1 MPDRGK
7 RAYVYAKACGIIGKS
22 FTGRGLSRLRGLTR
36 LSDLDRLI
44 FPGENRELPGHEL
57 LRDLENRITRR
68 TVRQIMSIVASYSRA
83 PELLVRLVRVYEYAD
98 VKSLLNHLGSGEPS
112 PLVYTPLK
120 PFGTVA
126 WEAYPDLKAM
136 LRETEF
142 EWIARE
148 AEEALEGKDV
158 LLLLLLEAGIDR
170 QYYRLLWESLRR
182 LAGKDRAAGEFIL
195 GEEISLRNCI
205 WALRL
210 RYYYGMG
217 REAGSPFLLDIKLRS
232 GRSTA
237 EDAEKAL
244 DFPVDS
250 FAPWESWNR
259 KNFLNPGIPGELW
272 KPDPRY
278 FQNAVSRYL
287 YRLALRSFRRRPFS
301 LDTAFCFI
309 KLKQFEE
316 DLLTS
321 VAEGLG
327 LGMSSGDT
335 LNLLEAGI

>member
-7 RAYVYAKACGIIGKS
+7 RAYVYAKVCGIIGKS
-22 FTGRGLSRLRGLTR
+22 FTGKGLPRLRGLTR
-36 LSDLDRLI
+36 LTDLDRLV
-44 FPGENRELPGHEL
+44 FPGESRELPGDEL

-68 TVRQIMSIVASYSRA
+68 TVRQIISIVSSYSTV

-98 VKSLLNHLGSGEPS
+98 VKSLLNHISSGEAGP
-112 PLVYTPLK
+112 PVFTRIK
-120 PFGTVA
+120 PFGTVN
-126 WEAYPDLKAM
+126 WEGYPDLKAM
-136 LRETEF
+136 FQGTEF
-142 EWIARE
+142 EWISGDFPE
-148 AEEALEGKDV
+148 SPEGKDAM
-158 LLLLLLEAGIDR
+158 LLQARVDR
-170 QYYRLLWESLRR
+170 QYYGLLWESLRR

-217 REAGSPFLLDIKLRS
+217 LEEGRAFLLNIPLRS
-232 GRSTA
+232 GCSTA
-237 EDAEKAL
+237 ADAEKAL
-244 DFPVDS
+244 EFPVDS
-250 FAPWESWNR
+250 FSPWESWSR
-259 KNFLNPGIPGELW
+259 KLFLNPGIPGELW
-272 KPDPRY
+272 KPDPRF

-327 LGMSSGDT
+327 LGMSGGDT
-335 LNLLEAGI
+335 LSLLEAKS

>member
-22 FTGRGLSRLRGLTR
+22 FTGAGLSRLRGLTR

-44 FPGENRELPGHEL
+44 FPGGNKELPGYEL
-57 LRDLENRITRR
+57 LRNLENRITQR
-68 TVRQIMSIVASYSRA
+68 TVRQIISIAASYSKT
-83 PELLVRLVRVYEYAD
+83 PEPLNRLVRVYEYAD
-98 VKSLLNHLGSGEPS
+98 VKSLLNHLGAGEAAP
-112 PLVYTPLK
+112 PLFTPIK
-120 PFGTVA
+120 PFGTVH
-126 WEAYPDLKAM
+126 WGAYPDLEAM
-136 LRETEF
+136 FRETEF
-142 EWIARE
+142 EWLAGESLESLAGKENMLLQAR
-148 AEEALEGKDV
+148 L
-158 LLLLLLEAGIDR
+158 DR
-170 QYYRLLWESLRR
+170 QYYKLLWESLRR
-182 LAGKDRAAGEFIL
+182 LAKTDRIAGEFIL

-210 RYYYGMG
+210 RYYYDMDL
-217 REAGSPFLLDIKLRS
+217 EAGRAFLLNIMLKS

-237 EDAEKAL
+237 EDAEKVL

-250 FAPWESWNR
+250 FSPWKTWNR
-259 KNFLNPGIPGELW
+259 KVFLNPENPGELW
-272 KPDPRY
+272 KPDPRF

-287 YRLALRSFRRRPFS
+287 YRLTRRFFHRRPFS
-301 LDTAFCFI
+301 LDTAFCFM

-327 LGMSSGDT
+327 MGISGGDI
-335 LNLLEAGI
+335 LKLLEVES